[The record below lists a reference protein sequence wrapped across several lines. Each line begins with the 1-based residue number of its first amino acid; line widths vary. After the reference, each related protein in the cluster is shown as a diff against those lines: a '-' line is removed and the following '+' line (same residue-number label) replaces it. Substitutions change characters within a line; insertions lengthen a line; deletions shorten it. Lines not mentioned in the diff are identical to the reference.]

1 MPWQRP
7 DRGAGLGSLEP
18 DLSRCFVCGC
28 GRPISPAFAP
38 SRRSGPECDFFGQV
52 VQYEPRGARILRM
65 VSWGD
70 CGATGGFSCRDPGQL
85 EWPSSGGR
93 LHRLRR
99 WRKRVL
105 FSLHLP
111 ADGCVCQVLG
121 ADLAAAGWAAPMG
134 VRRRA
139 SLLLA
144 GS

>member
-1 MPWQRP
+1 MLCERP
-7 DRGAGLGSLEP
+7 ELGARSSVLEP

-28 GRPISPAFAP
+28 GRPILPAFAP

-65 VSWGD
+65 VSWGN

-85 EWPSSGGR
+85 EWPSSSGR
-93 LHRLRR
+93 LPRLRR

-121 ADLAAAGWAAPMG
+121 ADLAAAGWAAAVG

>member
-1 MPWQRP
+1 VLWERT
-7 DRGAGLGSLEP
+7 DRRTYSTLLEP
-18 DLSRCFVCGC
+18 DLSRCLVCGC

-38 SRRSGPECDFFGQV
+38 SRRSGQECDLFGQV
-52 VQYEPRGARILRM
+52 VQYDPRGARILRT
-65 VSWGD
+65 VAWGD

-93 LHRLRR
+93 LRRLRR
-99 WRKRVL
+99 WRRRLL
-105 FSLHLP
+105 FSLFLP
-111 ADGCVCQVLG
+111 ADGCVWQVLG